1 MWHSKAHISNLIKES
16 LKKELATPPTQK
28 SFKLNKKYLYL
39 KSGKRIFFE
48 FYRIMNS
55 PKYIDLVDFDICIAD
70 CLVCQGV
77 Y

>member
-28 SFKLNKKYLYL
+28 SFKINKKYLYL
-39 KSGKRIFFE
+39 TSDNRIFFV

-55 PKYIDLVDFDICIAD
+55 PKYIDLVDFDIYIAD